1 MALLK
6 VIFVALLQVASSV
19 RTNVQLQA
27 DASSSGIG
35 QDALAQW
42 LYSSQ
47 GMDLS
52 RSDADWMAQKGGAIL
67 NDCGVTLED
76 LKKLKGALYYS
87 DLGFSKQMVKDK
99 LFELAE
105 QHIDPDILK
114 QMFSALYYSSSG
126 VDLLPKSVA
135 QSRAVELTL
144 GYAEPEQVKSLFST
158 LYSSSGVNL
167 GKREALEKMLE
178 LARAGCDPIALKN
191 AYARAY
197 GSQADRLKTAS
208 ESAVIENLNYKA
220 KRYAKDGVAYTA
232 QDFQQYYHEYFLSE
246 WSVAPAEKRVAP
258 DRKAYS
264 ASQFRMFFQS
274 NWERYWDAAPV
285 ATQIRLAKDG
295 RRYTIPEYQSY
306 YKDAWQSEWAA
317 SPELICQEC
326 SA

>member
-6 VIFVALLQVASSV
+6 VILVALLQVALSV
-19 RTNVQLQA
+19 RTNIQLQA
-27 DASSSGIG
+27 NASSSGIS
-35 QDALAQW
+35 QHDLAQW

-47 GMDLS
+47 GMDLD
-52 RSDADWMAQKGGAIL
+52 RSDADWMAQKDGAIL

-76 LKKLKGALYYS
+76 LKKLKDALFS
-87 DLGFSKQMVKDK
+87 SSGLDFSKQVVKDK
-99 LFELAE
+99 LFELAK
-105 QHIDPDILK
+105 QRIDPDTLK
-114 QMFSALYYSSSG
+114 QMFSALYSSSA
-126 VDLLPKSVA
+126 VDLPRSVA

-144 GYAEPEQVKSLFST
+144 AYAEPEQVKSLFST

-167 GKREALEKMLE
+167 GKREAQEKALE
-178 LARAGCDPIALKN
+178 LAKAGCDPIALKN

-197 GSQADRLKTAS
+197 GSQADRLKTAAD
-208 ESAVIENLNYKA
+208 SAVAENLNYKA

-232 QDFQQYYHEYFLSE
+232 QGFQQYYRANFLSE
-246 WSVAPAEKRVAP
+246 WSMAPAEKRVAP

-274 NWERYWDAAPV
+274 NWERYWDAARV

-295 RRYTIPEYQSY
+295 RRYTIPEFQSY
-306 YKDAWQSEWAA
+306 YKDTWQSEWSA